1 MPFAVQADEYF
12 LYQILSL
19 MRAEPCANQ
28 TWRKRP
34 TQGCRNFFE
43 HALICDGFA
52 APLGAHCLCPALLA
66 LFHGHLFGCRCSNLT
81 K

>member
-52 APLGAHCLCPALLA
+52 RRPARMTSAQRLLA
-66 LFHGHLFGCRCSNLT
+66 LFNGHLFGCHCSNLT